1 MMTYQNC
8 SFIAKYKYKISDK
21 EWGPEVEDLLQL
33 EIVENVDPVSQLVV
47 TLLLKF
53 HIGGQNFCL
62 ANSFFTLLKSY
73 RNPQTLL
80 SFLLS
85 SPEAD
90 LRVGEVQ
97 WGDSGVYICKV
108 VISDDLEGQ
117 NEASVELLVLGKLI
131 LIGKH
136 VLTVKSNNYDNKK
149 VLILLFFSHNLLLVH
164 LNHRTVHA
172 LA

>member
-1 MMTYQNC
+1 MQH
-8 SFIAKYKYKISDK
+8 S
-21 EWGPEVEDLLQL
+21 
-33 EIVENVDPVSQLVV
+33 
-47 TLLLKF
+47 
-53 HIGGQNFCL
+53 IGGQNFYL
-62 ANSFFTLLKSY
+62 ANSFFTLLKGY
-73 RNPQTLL
+73 RNTQTLL

-131 LIGKH
+131 LICQH
-136 VLTVKSNNYDNKK
+136 VCKK
-149 VLILLFFSHNLLLVH
+149 Q
-164 LNHRTVHA
+164 
-172 LA
+172 